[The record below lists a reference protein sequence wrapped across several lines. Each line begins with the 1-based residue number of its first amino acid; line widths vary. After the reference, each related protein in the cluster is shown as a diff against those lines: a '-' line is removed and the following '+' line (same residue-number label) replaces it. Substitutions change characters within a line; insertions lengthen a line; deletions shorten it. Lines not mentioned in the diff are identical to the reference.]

1 MLPIVVIVA
10 LGLAS
15 TGVIAAVVLALVRT
29 LRDLS
34 GSLAKYQQDVQ
45 PLLEDVRKG
54 TERSQDLLQRISTR
68 RFGKGRGGRI
78 RR

>member
-1 MLPIVVIVA
+1 MLPIVVVIALGILSTAIIVA
-10 LGLAS
+10 
-15 TGVIAAVVLALVRT
+15 IVLVMIRT

-34 GSLAKYQQDVQ
+34 GSLARYQEDVQ

-54 TERSQDLLQRISTR
+54 TERSQDLLERISSR
-68 RFGKGRGGRI
+68 RFGKGPGGRI

>member
-1 MLPIVVIVA
+1 MLPIVVVIALGILSTAIIVA
-10 LGLAS
+10 
-15 TGVIAAVVLALVRT
+15 IVLAMIRT

-34 GSLAKYQQDVQ
+34 GSLARYQEDVQ

-54 TERSQDLLQRISTR
+54 TERSQDLLERISSR
-68 RFGKGRGGRI
+68 RFGKGPGGRV

>member
-1 MLPIVVIVA
+1 MLPIVVVIAVGILSTAIIVA
-10 LGLAS
+10 
-15 TGVIAAVVLALVRT
+15 IVLAMIRT

-34 GSLAKYQQDVQ
+34 GSLAKYQEDVQ

-54 TERSQDLLQRISTR
+54 TERSQDLLERLSSR
-68 RFGKGRGGRI
+68 RFGKGPGGRI

>member
-1 MLPIVVIVA
+1 VLPIVVVIALGILSTAIIVA
-10 LGLAS
+10 
-15 TGVIAAVVLALVRT
+15 IVLVMIRT

-34 GSLAKYQQDVQ
+34 GSLARYQEDVQ

-54 TERSQDLLQRISTR
+54 TERSQDLLERISSR
-68 RFGKGRGGRI
+68 RFGKGPGGRV

>member
-1 MLPIVVIVA
+1 MVVVIA
-10 LGLAS
+10 LGTIS
-15 TGVIAAVVLALVRT
+15 TAIIVGIVLAMIRT

-34 GSLAKYQQDVQ
+34 GSIAKYQEDVQ

-54 TERSQDLLQRISTR
+54 TERSQDLLDRISSR
-68 RFGKGRGGRI
+68 QFGKGAGGRI

>member
-1 MLPIVVIVA
+1 MLPIVVVIALGILSTAIIVA
-10 LGLAS
+10 
-15 TGVIAAVVLALVRT
+15 IVLVMIRT

-34 GSLAKYQQDVQ
+34 GSLARYQEDVQ

-54 TERSQDLLQRISTR
+54 TERSQDLLERISSR
-68 RFGKGRGGRI
+68 RFGKGPGGRV